1 MRLDLFIEGI
11 LIGFVVAVPVGPS
24 GLLCINR
31 ALMMGP
37 LCGLFSGFGVATAD
51 ALAAGIAALGITLI
65 SGFLVDH
72 QLLLRL
78 LGGFFLFYL
87 GITIYRSQPKVQPTP
102 SGVNGMIGAYAT
114 TFFLTFS
121 NPVTIL
127 SFIAI
132 YAGWHVQSLHG
143 NYFGAAVITLGVFF
157 GSSLWW
163 VALFLGLTVFR
174 EHFNLEILVWV
185 HKVSGVAIAG
195 FGLAV
200 LLSVPVKQFMWPG
213 LF

>member
-11 LIGFVVAVPVGPS
+11 LIGFVVAVPVGPL

-31 ALMMGP
+31 ALMLGP

-65 SGFLVDH
+65 SGFLIDH
-72 QLLLRL
+72 QFLLRL
-78 LGGFFLFYL
+78 IGGFFLLYL
-87 GITIYRSQPKVQPTP
+87 GIKIYRTPPKIEPPP
-102 SGVNGMIGAYAT
+102 SGVNGLLSAYVT
-114 TFFLTFS
+114 TFFLTVT

-132 YAGWHVQSLHG
+132 YAGWQVQSLHG
-143 NYFGAAVITLGVFF
+143 NYPGAAVLTFGVFI

-163 VALFLGLTVFR
+163 VALYLGLTAFR
-174 EHFNLEILVWV
+174 ERFSLEMLGWV
-185 HKVSGVAIAG
+185 HKVSGVVIAA
-195 FGLAV
+195 FGLVV
-200 LLSVPVKQFMWPG
+200 LLSVPVKQLMGAGF
-213 LF
+213 